1 MKSLP
6 DEISNAQK
14 LEVLTL
20 AGVDLTEVQP
30 GRQPCHDYNSKQ
42 PKRPRC
48 PYTQTAKKNVGLRFG
63 GFVREG
69 AVGWHGSVGVW
80 FAGFGYLKNLKELT
94 FEAGSIVNVPPE
106 IVMSGDISVINSEY
120 VMCDN

>member
-1 MKSLP
+1 MSTSRRSSQVGNRATIITP
-6 DEISNAQK
+6 NSQNALVAPTLKPQK
-14 LEVLTL
+14 KTWVCGLEGLFAKGRWVGMAVL
-20 AGVDLTEVQP
+20 A
-30 GRQPCHDYNSKQ
+30 R
-42 PKRPRC
+42 
-48 PYTQTAKKNVGLRFG
+48 
-63 GFVREG
+63 
-69 AVGWHGSVGVW
+69 

>member
-1 MKSLP
+1 M
-6 DEISNAQK
+6 A
-14 LEVLTL
+14 VL
-20 AGVDLTEVQP
+20 A
-30 GRQPCHDYNSKQ
+30 R
-42 PKRPRC
+42 
-48 PYTQTAKKNVGLRFG
+48 
-63 GFVREG
+63 
-69 AVGWHGSVGVW
+69 